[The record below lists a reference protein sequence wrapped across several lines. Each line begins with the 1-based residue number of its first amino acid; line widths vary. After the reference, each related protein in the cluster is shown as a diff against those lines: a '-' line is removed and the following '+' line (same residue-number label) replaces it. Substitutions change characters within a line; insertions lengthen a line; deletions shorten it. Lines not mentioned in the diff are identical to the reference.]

1 MYFLPALLR
10 DSCGRDT
17 CIIFDSDWNPQNDVQ
32 AMARCHRIGQKKR
45 VVIYRLITRNSFES
59 EMFERASRKL
69 GLEQAILSTHDYN
82 ADTNLPV
89 DAESPGAPSAQGN
102 GAEVDGGGSS
112 TSFSSSYVSAQEMEQ
127 LLRRGAYAMLGA
139 HGEEDDEG
147 ESFCEDDID
156 SILASR
162 SRVVE
167 EKQRSKT
174 ESWLSKSGKSKG
186 RSGSSGG
193 GSVGVGSKAPHIKG
207 AHKVSKQTFTANA
220 SAKFADVSV
229 DDPEFWK
236 KVSGPPCP

>member
-1 MYFLPALLR
+1 
-10 DSCGRDT
+10 
-17 CIIFDSDWNPQNDVQ
+17 
-32 AMARCHRIGQKKR
+32 
-45 VVIYRLITRNSFES
+45 
-59 EMFERASRKL
+59 MFERASRKL

-82 ADTNLPV
+82 ADTNLLE
-89 DAESPGAPSAQGN
+89 DAESAGAPSLTQGN
-102 GAEVDGGGSS
+102 DAQVDGGGSS
-112 TSFSSSYVSAQEMEQ
+112 ASSSSSYVSAQEMEQ
-127 LLRRGAYAMLGA
+127 LLRRGAYAMLGGA
-139 HGEEDDEG
+139 NGEEDDEG

-174 ESWLSKSGKSKG
+174 ESWLSKKGKSKG
-186 RSGSSGG
+186 RSGGGGGGG
-193 GSVGVGSKAPHIKG
+193 GSGASVGDGSKAPHIKG

-236 KVSGPPCP
+236 KVRGGPPSPLTQNFESGELVR